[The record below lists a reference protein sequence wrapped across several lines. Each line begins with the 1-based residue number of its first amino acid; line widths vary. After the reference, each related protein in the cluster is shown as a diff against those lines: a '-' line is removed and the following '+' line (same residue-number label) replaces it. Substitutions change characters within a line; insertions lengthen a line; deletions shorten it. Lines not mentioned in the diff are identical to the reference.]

1 MNTLHASTAVAQRNE
16 IDRGVTV
23 TRVQFN
29 LLRLAALQYASECR
43 SHAREASHCGQD
55 DIAASW
61 VKDADQFRALYLE
74 TEGK

>member
-1 MNTLHASTAVAQRNE
+1 MSTPAEAE
-16 IDRGVTV
+16 AVTV
-23 TRVQFN
+23 TREQFN
-29 LLRLAALQYASECR
+29 AMRLAVLQYASECR
-43 SHAREASHCGQD
+43 SHAREASHCGRD